1 MRCLYDRCFSLVFVV
16 HVLELL
22 SHFVLQFFHFP
33 FELALFVVIL
43 FSCISL
49 LSCVKVTVSFIHW
62 RNDVI
67 GVSFRRSY
75 CVAPF
80 LL

>member
-22 SHFVLQFFHFP
+22 SYFVLQFFHFP
-33 FELALFVVIL
+33 LKLALFVVIL

-49 LSCVKVTVSFIHW
+49 LSCVKVTVSLIYW
-62 RNDVI
+62 RNDVS

-75 CVAPF
+75 CGVPF